1 MLCDPF
7 FTTKR
12 ENGGTGLGLAITSSL
27 VRGHGGR
34 LTFSS
39 EPGRGTC
46 AMVRFPL
53 SGAGDEPASRDEE

>member
-39 EPGRGTC
+39 EPGRGS
-46 AMVRFPL
+46 ARWSGFR
-53 SGAGDEPASRDEE
+53 SGAGGEPASRDEE